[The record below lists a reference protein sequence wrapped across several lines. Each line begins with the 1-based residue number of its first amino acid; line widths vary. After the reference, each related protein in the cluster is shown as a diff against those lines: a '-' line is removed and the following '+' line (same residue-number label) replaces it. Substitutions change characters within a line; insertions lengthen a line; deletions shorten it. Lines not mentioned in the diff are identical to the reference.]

1 MYHLLLSK
9 QAISRFASASS
20 VISWPPVYPHGKEN
34 PFQVSIVAN
43 TATETLPNF
52 WKFSVDYI
60 FIEELPIN
68 AIS

>member
-34 PFQVSIVAN
+34 QFQVSLVAN

-52 WKFSVDYI
+52 
-60 FIEELPIN
+60 
-68 AIS
+68 

>member
-1 MYHLLLSK
+1 MYHLLPLK

-34 PFQVSIVAN
+34 PFQVSLVAN

-52 WKFSVDYI
+52 SKFSVDYI
-60 FIEELPIN
+60 FIEALPTD